1 MHNYSTPKYK
11 FLPWFGCNMADQE
24 ADEQAHKRIRL
35 EDDDIVYIDLGD
47 DDGEPFPVQSR
58 PPRRIRRTKDTNDVN
73 KEFHGGSSSSKV
85 IPSTSGT
92 PPSTK
97 PKIGYGTGDGKKVS
111 QIQKLQAAARMET
124 NNKTSQKDILLR
136 KGKKIKGCT
145 WVDRNLPSNLDE
157 LFVHKKKVEE
167 VTSWMK
173 ATMSSNRA
181 VRSVLIIIIVYF
193 THFSELYFCSAFSRS
208 LIILYRVKYAL

>member
-1 MHNYSTPKYK
+1 
-11 FLPWFGCNMADQE
+11 MADQE